1 MPVSVKGSIGHWS
14 RTLARRCHGVG
25 RLDPMPDALLRSNL
39 ELDDATMRDMG
50 RRVAD
55 LIVDHLGSLREQPAQ
70 ESLSRQKTQSLI
82 ASPPSESGRDFDDL
96 IAFLRERVFPYHARE
111 PHPHFMGY
119 IPSSPTFPSV
129 VGDWIAAGYNF
140 FAGVWT
146 VASGPNQIE
155 LTVLDWFR
163 SWLGMPE
170 GTSGLLTSGGSTATL
185 TAVVAARHA
194 ADPSGDKPHRLTLY
208 TSEQAHSSVQRAAW
222 IAGIPRANVRS
233 VATDDRYRLRESEL
247 HKAIADDRA
256 AGFTPFLVVASAG
269 TTNTGAVDP
278 LNAIADLCARER
290 LWMHVDAAYAGF
302 AALTPHGA
310 AALDGLGRADSVTLD
325 PHKWLFVPFEC
336 GCLLARDPRKLEE
349 AFSVHPE
356 YLTDVRARDQD
367 VNFADY
373 GEQLTRSSHA
383 LKIWLSVQYFGLSQ
397 IREAIA
403 RGIHRAEYAERLFA
417 AHQDFEILSPA
428 QFGVVCFRA
437 CPADMTDGREL
448 DALNE
453 RINARVNATGRFLM
467 SSTKLRGRFS
477 LRLCTHVHRMTDAD
491 IDEVY
496 EAILEALLAE
506 T

>member
-1 MPVSVKGSIGHWS
+1 
-14 RTLARRCHGVG
+14 
-25 RLDPMPDALLRSNL
+25 MPDASLRSNL
-39 ELDDATMRDMG
+39 ELDDATMRQMA

-55 LIVDHLGSLREQPAQ
+55 LVVDHLGSLREQPAQ
-70 ESLSRQKTQSLI
+70 QSLSRRETEALI
-82 ASPPSESGRDFDDL
+82 ARPTSEDGRDFENL
-96 IAFLRERVFPYHARE
+96 VAFLRECVFPYHARE

-119 IPSSPTFPSV
+119 IPSSPTFPAV
-129 VGDWIAAGYNF
+129 VGDWLAAGYNF

-163 SWLGMPE
+163 SWLGMPA

-185 TAVVAARHA
+185 TAVVAARHD
-194 ADPSGDKPHRLTLY
+194 ADPSGEKISRLTLY

-233 VATDDRYRLRESEL
+233 VPTDDRYRLRTEALRRAVS
-247 HKAIADDRA
+247 DDRS
-256 AGFTPFLVVASAG
+256 AGLLPFLVAASAG

-278 LNAIADLCARER
+278 LNDIADLCAAER

-302 AALTPHGA
+302 AALTRQGA
-310 AALDGLGRADSVTLD
+310 VALDGLGRADSVTLD

-367 VNFADY
+367 VNFADH

-383 LKIWLSVQYFGLSQ
+383 LKIWLSVEYFGLSQ

-417 AHQDFEILSPA
+417 AHRDFEILSPA

-437 CPADMTDGREL
+437 CPADLAEGADL

-453 RINARVNATGRFLM
+453 RINARVNATGRFLI

-496 EAILEALLAE
+496 EAILEALNAE

>member
-1 MPVSVKGSIGHWS
+1 
-14 RTLARRCHGVG
+14 
-25 RLDPMPDALLRSNL
+25 MPDAPLRSNL
-39 ELDDATMRDMG
+39 ELDDSTMRLMG
-50 RRVAD
+50 RRIAD
-55 LIVDHLGSLREQPAQ
+55 LVVDHLASLREQPAQ
-70 ESLSRQKTQSLI
+70 QSLSRHDTESLI
-82 ASPPSESGRDFDDL
+82 GGPPSEDGRDFEDL
-96 IAFLRERVFPYHARE
+96 VAFLGERVFPYHARE

-119 IPSSPTFPSV
+119 IPSSPTFPAV
-129 VGDWIAAGYNF
+129 LGDWIAAGYNF

-163 SWLGMPE
+163 SWLGMPS

-194 ADPSGDKPHRLTLY
+194 ADPSGEKISRLTLY

-222 IAGIPRANVRS
+222 IAGIPRGNVRS
-233 VATDDRYRLRESEL
+233 VPTDDRYRLRVEAL
-247 HKAIADDRA
+247 RNAIGDDRS
-256 AGFTPFLVVASAG
+256 AGLMPFLVVGSAG

-278 LNAIADLCARER
+278 LNEIADLCARER

-302 AALTPHGA
+302 AALTRHGA
-310 AALDGLGRADSVTLD
+310 LALDGLGRADSVTLD

-367 VNFADY
+367 VNFADH

-383 LKIWLSVQYFGLSQ
+383 LKIWLSVQYFGVSQ

-417 AHQDFEILSPA
+417 AHRDFEILSPA

-437 CPADMTDGREL
+437 RPAHATEGADL

-453 RINARVNATGRFLM
+453 RINARVNATGRFLI
-467 SSTKLRGRFS
+467 SSTKLRGQFS

-496 EAILEALLAE
+496 EAIIDALQAE
-506 T
+506 D

>member
-1 MPVSVKGSIGHWS
+1 
-14 RTLARRCHGVG
+14 
-25 RLDPMPDALLRSNL
+25 MPDAPLRSNL
-39 ELDDATMRDMG
+39 ELDDATMRRMG

-55 LIVDHLGSLREQPAQ
+55 LVVDHLGSLREQPAQ
-70 ESLSRQKTQSLI
+70 QSLSRHDTEPLI
-82 ASPPSESGRDFDDL
+82 GGPPSEDGRNFDDL
-96 IAFLRERVFPYHARE
+96 VSFLRESVFPYHARE

-119 IPSSPTFPSV
+119 IPSSPTFPAV

-155 LTVLDWFR
+155 LTVLDWLR
-163 SWLGMPE
+163 SWLGMPP

-185 TAVVAARHA
+185 TAVVAARHG
-194 ADPSGDKPHRLTLY
+194 ADPSGENTARLTLY

-233 VATDDRYRLRESEL
+233 IETDDRYRLRDEGL
-247 HKAIADDRA
+247 RRAIADDRA
-256 AGFTPFLVVASAG
+256 AGFVPFLVAASAG

-278 LNAIADLCARER
+278 LDAVADICAREH

-302 AALTPHGA
+302 ATLTGQGAA

-336 GCLLARDPRKLEE
+336 GCLLAREPRKLEE

-417 AHQDFEILSPA
+417 AHHDFEILSPA
-428 QFGVVCFRA
+428 QFGIVCFRA
-437 CPADMTDGREL
+437 RPADIDDPMAL

-453 RINARVNATGRFLM
+453 RINARVNATGRFLI

-496 EAILEALLAE
+496 EAILEAVRDG
-506 T
+506 

>member
-1 MPVSVKGSIGHWS
+1 
-14 RTLARRCHGVG
+14 
-25 RLDPMPDALLRSNL
+25 MPDGILRSNL
-39 ELDDATMRDMG
+39 ELDHATMRRMG
-50 RRVAD
+50 HRVAD
-55 LIVDHLGSLREQPAQ
+55 LVVDHLATLRDQPAQ
-70 ESLSRQKTQSLI
+70 QSLPRLDTESLI
-82 ASPPSESGRDFDDL
+82 AGPPPEDGRDFDDL
-96 IAFLRERVFPYHARE
+96 MSTLGECVFPYHARE

-119 IPSSPTFPSV
+119 IPSSPTFPAV
-129 VGDWIAAGYNF
+129 LGDWMAAGYNF

-163 SWLGMPE
+163 SWIGMPH
-170 GTSGLLTSGGSTATL
+170 GASGLLTSGGSTATL

-194 ADPSGDKPHRLTLY
+194 ADPSAENSARLTLY

-222 IAGIPRANVRS
+222 IAGVPRANVRS
-233 VATDDRYRLRESEL
+233 IATDDRFRLREDAL
-247 HKAIADDRA
+247 RRAIADDRS
-256 AGFTPFLVVASAG
+256 AGLTPFLVVASAG

-278 LNAIADLCARER
+278 LNAVADLCAGEK

-302 AALTPHGA
+302 AALTRQGA

-336 GCLLARDPRKLEE
+336 GCLLAREPRKLAE

-383 LKIWLSVQYFGLSQ
+383 LKIWLSLQYFGVSE
-397 IREAIA
+397 IREAID

-417 AHQDFEILSPA
+417 AHHDFEILSPA

-437 CPADMTDGREL
+437 RPSDITDGAAL
-448 DALNE
+448 DAINE
-453 RINARVNATGRFLM
+453 RINSRVNATGRFLI
-467 SSTKLRGRFS
+467 SSTKLRGQFS

-496 EAILEALLAE
+496 EAIVEAL
-506 T
+506 